1 MATYLT
7 KKNES
12 IKILKKYQE
21 KYKVIHKKTIQSTK
35 SLKCPQFQKKT
46 HPHNNQIHAQFSYM
60 KPFFQK
66 VDFQ

>member
-1 MATYLT
+1 MKTPKTKAKLTLKRMATYPP

-35 SLKCPQFQKKT
+35 
-46 HPHNNQIHAQFSYM
+46 
-60 KPFFQK
+60 
-66 VDFQ
+66 